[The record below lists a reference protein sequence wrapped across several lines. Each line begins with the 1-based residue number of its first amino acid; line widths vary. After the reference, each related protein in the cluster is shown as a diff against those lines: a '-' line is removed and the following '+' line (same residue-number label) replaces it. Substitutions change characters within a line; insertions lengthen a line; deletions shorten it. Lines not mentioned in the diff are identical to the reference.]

1 MSRPDARPTAEDA
14 GDPLRD
20 RDERS
25 AASAVASMFLRVAP
39 GVLGVA
45 CIVVVARWVG
55 AGDVAATLLS
65 ALPVLPLLITLEGA
79 RIPVEALAT
88 RMLLGDDRERVPP
101 RVLFTAQFFWYALT
115 VAMPGGRPVAE
126 AWKATRLAP
135 YCGSARAAAVAAA
148 CQASSFAGDALI
160 ASASAVSCYLIAG
173 PTLLTYLIA
182 LVAGLAVLAA
192 ILLAALSR
200 SDRVA
205 RLVGRV
211 ARFRHAAAAF
221 REAARTQSMFDP
233 RAVVL
238 MVLAR
243 GLQVALF
250 ACALGV
256 TTASTPVALALVL
269 QALNMLG
276 SIAGDLV
283 PAQLGTTDAAFALA
297 AGPLSAE
304 PATMAAIAI
313 LFHAAQLAWVFFAGL
328 AALWTFARGP
338 RRESTE
344 GV

>member
-1 MSRPDARPTAEDA
+1 MTRP
-14 GDPLRD
+14 GDG
-20 RDERS
+20 DERP
-25 AASAVASMFLRVAP
+25 ASAVSTLLLRVAP

-55 AGDVAATLLS
+55 VGEVAATLLA
-65 ALPVLPLLITLEGA
+65 ALPVLPLLITLEGS

-88 RMLLGDDRERVPP
+88 RVLLGEARDRVPP

-160 ASASAVSCYLIAG
+160 ASASAVCCYLIAG
-173 PTLLTYLIA
+173 PTLLTYLITLIA
-182 LVAGLAVLAA
+182 ALAVLAA
-192 ILLAALSR
+192 VLLAALSR
-200 SDRVA
+200 SDAVA
-205 RLVGRV
+205 RLVGKIPRLRS
-211 ARFRHAAAAF
+211 ASTAF

-233 RAVVL
+233 RAVLL
-238 MVLAR
+238 MLLAR

-256 TTASTPVALALVL
+256 TISVTPFALALVL

-276 SIAGDLV
+276 SLAGDLV

-297 AGPLSAE
+297 AGPLSAQ

-328 AALWTFARGP
+328 AALWASARGP
-338 RRESTE
+338 RPERTE
-344 GV
+344 GA